1 MPRPTRRALAALA
14 LSLTLSLTL
23 SLALTPTAHALPH
36 SIAQEGLV
44 LDAQGRP
51 VDGVHALRVRLYD
64 RLAGGQPVFDERHP
78 AVEFFEGYYAIA
90 IGAVEDLPPDLFL
103 APDLWLGLTI
113 DNGPELAPRTPL
125 MHVPA
130 ALTAE
135 IARNAIGDITP
146 RTVSV
151 NGALVIDQNGRW
163 VGDPTGLRGP
173 AGPAGAAGA
182 PGPQGPPGPQGIQ
195 GPAGGNGS
203 PDTPAQVLAKLV
215 QVDGPGSTLDADR
228 LDGIDSAAFMRTDR
242 DTGTAGQLSAA
253 RGLAI
258 TAGARP
264 VATIPAGAGAVD
276 TDRLLRLEPQDDA
289 TEGGHLMLRG
299 AGQGQDWA
307 IDTHNGNL
315 RIFEPAPSRDEN
327 RTDGDVLF
335 FRQNGRVNVNVAG
348 TLTADAIN
356 MGSLTINGRT
366 IVDGTGRINQA
377 AWDLYAEVRVLTN
390 TGGNPDH
397 HMYVNYPNRVDSQTY
412 LYNDPRVVGSLT
424 VDGQIYLGG
433 QFVYDRG
440 TTYTCDAGN
449 AALGACT
456 TSGHWTFDKI
466 VLTPDHAQVDAR
478 MTALPAGSLGVTG
491 ELRADGAI
499 TGATVTSRGD
509 VIANGN
515 IRAGGQ
521 IYLGGSTL
529 YDVGTTFTCESGG
542 GALGACPNSGYW
554 TFDKIVLEHNHADVP
569 ARMNALPD
577 GSLAVEGVIRADGE
591 IRSNGNVVAGGRL
604 QAGASELRNGALQLG
619 AAAGQT
625 LTAAQL
631 ATLIGGGNADA
642 LHTHA
647 GQTSPWRQVG
657 NLNDVFALR
666 DRYPFTHFEYGVT
679 YNSYSIVPIVLN
691 NWNGGWRAIGQY
703 EYVIGDRF
711 PWEGGNS
718 FTKGGAAWFWQT
730 QSPTDDGCN
739 NGGSWYHM
747 YYYDYGNPNPWNSHG
762 ATYWWASNGCSI
774 PTLYVREL

>member
-1 MPRPTRRALAALA
+1 MTPHNRALT
-14 LSLTLSLTL
+14 LTLTT
-23 SLALTPTAHALPH
+23 LALTLAPAQPAHALPH
-36 SIAQEGLV
+36 SVMQEGLV
-44 LDAQGRP
+44 LDPQNRP

-64 RLAGGQPVFDERHP
+64 RPVGGVPVFDERHP
-78 AVEFFEGYYAIA
+78 DVEFFEGYYAIA

-103 APDLWLGLTI
+103 APNLWLGLTI
-113 DNGPELAPRTPL
+113 DAGPELTPRTPL
-125 MHVPA
+125 MHVPS

-151 NGALVIDQNGRW
+151 AGGLVIDQNGQW

-173 AGPAGAAGA
+173 AGPAGAPGVQGPAGA
-182 PGPQGPPGPQGIQ
+182 QGPQGIQ

-203 PDTPAQVLAKLV
+203 PDTPAQVLQKLV
-215 QVDGPGSTLDADR
+215 QVDGPASTLDADR
-228 LDGIDSAAFMRTDR
+228 LDGIDATAFMRTDR
-242 DTGTAGQLSAA
+242 DTGTTGQLTAA
-253 RGLAI
+253 RGLAV

-264 VATIPAGAGAVD
+264 VLTVPAGPADAD
-276 TDRLLRLEPQDDA
+276 TDRLLRLEPQDDQ

-299 AGQGQDWA
+299 AAQNQDWA
-307 IDTHNGNL
+307 IDTQNGNL
-315 RIFEPAPSRDEN
+315 RIYEPSPSRDQP

-335 FRQNGRVNVNVAG
+335 FRPNGRVNVNIAG

-366 IVDGTGRINQA
+366 IVDGTGRLNQA

-390 TGGNPDH
+390 QTGNPDH
-397 HMYVNYPNRVDSQTY
+397 HMYVNYPNRADSDTY

-433 QFVYDRG
+433 QFIYDRG
-440 TTYTCDAGN
+440 TTYTCDSAN

-466 VLTPDHAQVDAR
+466 VLHPDHNQVDAR
-478 MTALPAGSLGVTG
+478 MTTLPAGSLSLSG
-491 ELRADGAI
+491 EIRADGPI
-499 TGATVTSRGD
+499 TGATLQARAD
-509 VIANGN
+509 VIADANL
-515 IRAGGQ
+515 RVGGQ
-521 IYLGGSTL
+521 LYLGGSTL
-529 YDVGTTFTCESGG
+529 YDVGTTYTCESGG
-542 GALGACPNSGYW
+542 GALGACPNSGNW
-554 TFDKIVLEHNHADVP
+554 TFDKLVLEHNHADVP
-569 ARMNALPD
+569 ARMNALPT
-577 GSLAVEGVIRADGE
+577 GSIAVEGIIRADGE
-591 IRSNGNVVAGGRL
+591 IRSNANIVAGGRL

-619 AAAGQT
+619 VAAGET
-625 LTAAQL
+625 LTTAQL

-647 GQTSPWRQVG
+647 GAARPWRQIG
-657 NLNDVFALR
+657 NLNDYFNLAA
-666 DRYPFTHFEYGVT
+666 RYPFTHYEFGVT
-679 YNSYSIVPIVLN
+679 YNTSTILPVIFN
-691 NWNGGWRAIGQY
+691 GWNGGTRVIGQY

-730 QSPTDDGCN
+730 ASPTDDACN
-739 NGGSWYHM
+739 NGGTWYHM
-747 YYYDYGNPNPWNSHG
+747 YYYDSGNPNPWNSHG
-762 ATYWWASNGCSI
+762 ATYWWASNGCSV